1 MAIHA
6 LTFVFGVWLF
16 QQMRFMPSMW
26 LAFLFL
32 TLISLFY
39 FNQLVDDGSV
49 FLGLL
54 KTQRRAKVA
63 TPDFS

>member
-1 MAIHA
+1 
-6 LTFVFGVWLF
+6 
-16 QQMRFMPSMW
+16 MW
-26 LAFLFL
+26 FAFLFL

-54 KTQRRAKVA
+54 KTQRRAKV
-63 TPDFS
+63 